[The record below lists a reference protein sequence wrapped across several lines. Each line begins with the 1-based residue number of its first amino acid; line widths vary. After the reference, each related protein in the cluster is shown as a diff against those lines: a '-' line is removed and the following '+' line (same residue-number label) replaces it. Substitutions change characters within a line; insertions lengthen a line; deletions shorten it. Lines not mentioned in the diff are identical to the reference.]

1 MASINLEKVKT
12 LYGNNQDLQGQFI
25 DYLRNVESEL
35 DFSKFEGLDNQ
46 AIFTNLME
54 SGQKEIKVNPNNPAK
69 PLDYRPR
76 REQTYRELK
85 PLDDEIKNQ
94 PFYKD
99 LAMRATQ
106 VLDQINPTPFRQKEL
121 EARRHK
127 AQEILN
133 HLKRSGVTSEQFAKE
148 YGDSPFLREAYF
160 ENQDIFNNIFD
171 LSHDAIAALFGGKN
185 AQAKAYDFELESYN
199 TYKTIAQRKLDNPSN
214 YYKLSPKERATIEQR
229 VGAIGSWWR
238 NNSDKELVDH
248 YLDLE
253 NAKESASNFVSA
265 QKRLENVNSNE
276 QFLGLIG
283 ALKHGKEFDKK
294 QKAMIDDYA
303 IVAKELGFDTLAY
316 NKTGLYFIKDEKAYK
331 VEQGLWDEIKG
342 VFKDNIG
349 SLAGAIAGAEYGY
362 KKGKFKGMVAY
373 GAAGAFGGGVTDSM
387 IADVLANKKVDL
399 AQALIHG
406 AQEGALNIA
415 ADAVLK
421 VAGTAIKTLNPE
433 KLKNIA
439 GTAID
444 YTPLL
449 GFAKRAKDGNQAAAQ
464 KLIDHAIPQEAQADL
479 KALESIFG
487 AEVQIGAT
495 KTGQAQS
502 ALNSLES
509 KLGSDSYIVKGAKSL
524 YDTFAFTSQKQ
535 AQKDFIRAIRAD
547 ESGNLS
553 AFLSEAAN
561 ASPVIQKNLL
571 EILNQTSQKLAHQLG
586 RFDLPP
592 STIKDV
598 FDNFEK
604 GTKQSYTDAIE
615 QILLKVYDESYTTTL
630 AKDAPNI
637 PSNLSSQE
645 AARFNTDSL
654 ESFKAKMEKSGV
666 LLEDSAKFLRFVEST
681 IYNPKG
687 VTFETLNNAQKTL
700 NAYYK
705 QATDPNFRSFV
716 KDAVNGFIKRDIQA
730 GIEKIFAQ
738 NAPLYNDARTLFDT
752 ALSDYAKMKETLKL
766 ADSLKIRD
774 SRRSYEQVAQS
785 LSRFFLGQGDNIPNF
800 EALLGGLQKELRE
813 QVELKLLQDMLELSF
828 VKLNDIKVLDSSEFF
843 KRLEPLKGH
852 FHSTSAK
859 DFIKIAQD
867 FHTLFRNDASIARS
881 LSPATTEKIGTSIAT
896 TLEGAVKFQV
906 IKALFTNII
915 RLMPHIP
922 FAKRLNESV
931 QGSAL
936 RYQLKKALD
945 SSLSVGEFKLEL
957 QARAI
962 KGDFTNATREQIA
975 KILGQ
980 VENAQESLEKATTPS
995 TQAKPKANLHPID
1008 SQEAKELAEHFHF
1021 KGAKPLVREARENE
1035 IAHALKSHGDE
1046 TTEAQR
1052 GNIAITRADIDENYP
1067 KITQEHDE
1075 KFYTDTGVIYVKQ
1088 VNGHHIVIEE
1098 ALLGQDKL
1106 IFKTM
1111 WKTKGNY
1118 NKEVLLKN
1126 AKASPYLHNAD
1137 EAAKSESISS
1147 PSLEQGSPLQS
1158 HQSTSNSTTLSPLE
1172 QAQAPK
1178 VDSSELPTKSNLER
1192 DLTLQEIKDIASK
1205 WDLNNPSADDKLIIS
1220 KVEGDELAQLSKDFD
1235 FKGNYAVVREIDAQ
1249 HLAHALNRHSDEAS
1263 EASRNQIPITKDEA
1277 LDYQSIIKTHDT
1289 REVSGNH
1296 IVYKKQINGHYVAV
1310 EEVLTGKNKLR
1321 FVTMWKSKGNI
1332 TTTPTPSS
1340 KVTEPK
1346 GHDLDRTLSGS
1357 YDKGNS
1363 TTLSPLE
1370 QAQAQK
1376 QAEQAA
1382 QEATKLAQRQADQE
1396 TAQAIKD
1403 KNDQIQSLKDSRA
1416 GKSEMEREV
1425 QLGQPI
1431 AMKHT
1436 EQPPT
1441 SIATDDNNIYQLD
1454 FVIVKASEVKP
1465 NFNADGLQPRTQK
1478 EHKTIE
1484 SIAQNFKPEMVL
1496 GRGGYKDLPIIAKD
1510 GQVITGNHRVQ
1521 GFKDFSPESRAA
1533 YEKAIKD
1540 RFNIELAS
1548 DELLLRTPSDE
1559 LSVKELLSIAY
1570 NSNKEDIKNLGDH
1583 IYSVLGR
1590 YAPNFAKLPRQLES
1604 SSVQELKSKIARI
1617 LDPSPYPDENGAN
1630 LALLANTIKAD
1641 KNANITEMLNAF
1653 SKLDKENA
1661 ARTLNTFTDTA
1672 GLWHI
1677 LSNNAV
1683 EYGLKQLDLRPYL
1696 LGAMYKSATSQ
1707 HTTRAANFKELNAQ
1721 IKHILDTTD
1730 ASGSNM
1736 MLEIMPNTYDNL
1748 IADLLGA
1755 SLARFMRLENPS
1767 SNLYEALKGANHA
1780 IREQLAPRLDFEIGF
1795 TAGRNIE
1802 QADIFDFIEYMIRK
1816 GDEGKEVAEAVEL
1829 LPKLREKYN
1838 AFKASTTPPN
1848 TPTPPTPPTPPK
1860 DTLESQAV
1868 KEAPAETPAQKVD
1881 SSVETKELHTKTTSK
1896 LTKDEL
1902 DNLPIATAQEYGE
1915 FLEKIAQK
1923 DYQNTPEILK
1933 IATLNNDLQELINNN
1948 HSASV
1953 FITRARAGHISE
1965 ARKGEYDQA
1974 LTLEE
1979 QKQIP
1984 AEIAQAKQAYTDD
1997 KSGFILPF
2005 ADKNNSEKINLIILD
2020 SDSKG
2025 NFLITAKKVNSA
2037 ELNNP
2042 KYKKLARA
2050 GVEPATTTPPKAEQ
2064 KPTEAISLARD
2075 EIIPQQTP
2083 QDGELLKKEYHRLKK
2098 EYDNLYN
2105 EKTKQLNKGLN
2116 PTKEQMRQIEKAYR
2130 ALSKVKNRIFK
2141 EITQPARDFY
2151 VNFLTKYGN
2160 KSYFESLR
2168 QPIIRLG
2175 GKEELTTA
2183 ADEIDSLAQ
2192 DLVLLKQ
2199 DLFKGIPETKINQ
2212 EFARKTRLKMEKAFN
2227 IKPIAE
2233 FGENY
2238 AEHYRDG
2245 VGAIEKLL
2253 LEKQGQV
2260 AGAFHRKELGDI
2272 DLVWGEVQGK
2282 GKEAKGWGLAK
2293 IIEKHGDEFENI
2305 AKELDE
2311 IIRDGEVVKTHN
2323 GYNIELG
2330 DYKVGLNIG
2339 WNENGVKIGE
2349 NKWVV
2354 TAFDKSKL
2362 QSEKQGSNSASLTK
2376 GETLPFNSS
2385 DIIPQ
2390 TTQAKQSGKSVAETK
2405 ELIDKELESI
2415 NTQKI
2420 QEAKEKIKQLNKESR
2435 DLAYNAPKVMY
2446 LGRGYTKTPDK
2457 KYLDYRSRFRDRLKE
2472 NGIGLDY
2479 MELEKLKQD
2488 TTLKGKARKEAMDTI
2503 YLRMYEN
2510 MQQADK
2516 EVRERARAFS
2526 QKIREEELQK
2536 ANEWLEKNKGASS
2549 DVDYEY
2555 KRKIAEIDTQLD
2567 LAFKKNTKDTE
2578 FIDLMNRQRGTLTYA
2593 KNGDLGV
2600 VRLPEVEKF
2609 YPRGYPMDLKV
2620 LQDIQKEHNYTDK
2633 KLILNGRDFSKPF
2646 EVMRAEIEARI
2657 GIKPIKEFGI
2667 NYAEHYHSGESA
2679 IQKLLLEK
2687 QGQVAGAFYR
2697 EGIGDITLAWGEKG
2711 TGKSDGWGLAKI
2723 AEYHPEV
2730 LDKLDKL
2737 IQDLP
2742 IVKETENRYKLD
2754 NGDFF
2759 ISIRKDFNGEKQNWV
2774 LTALERDESIAR
2786 RRTDLPSSQSEAE
2799 KTTSANASE
2808 IIPQSTA
2815 TLTPQAQE
2823 YAHKILQGLR
2833 KTAQTPL
2840 NKLADEEP
2848 YSTDRGFM
2856 LRNARHKKQQA
2867 QEFADNFANLG
2878 WEDLRT
2884 AIQYAKIPYDE
2895 PIYRELVQNIKDK
2908 SFAKFIESKT
2918 PKVEQKSLFD
2928 TQESTPPKVDSSV
2941 ESTPPKDTLE
2951 STSTPTPSQPHQA
2964 QKLKEALQIPLTD
2977 DRGLQSL
2984 AFGRVGSDAEIMEQ
2998 VLIPQARNAYRKGTS
3013 QNKLEVA
3020 ARNTLKKHR
3029 QDLEQSLNI
3038 TPIKE
3043 FGTNYAEHY
3052 HSGESAIQKLLAEA
3066 QAHKQSGAKG
3076 EYKGQVAGAFWRK
3089 ELGDIDLVWGDSSK
3103 GLEHIIERRKQDFI
3117 EKGFSEAEAEQ
3128 KALEFVKSLPDIIE
3142 NGNIDKGTQRVFLD
3156 TENERAVIALDYN
3169 GIDRKW
3175 VLTGYIKDDK
3185 APISAYPH
3193 QNKLTDSTSSPIV
3206 KSALTDEII
3215 PQPPQK
3221 SLFDTQAPAETPAP
3235 KVDSSVAPPSRINF
3249 TYTTGEAKGIAE
3261 LRKDLKA
3268 ALEPYKSTPI
3278 TNKET
3283 GLQGVVTDT
3292 ERNKISSKKAVDKS
3306 IANGFTRDEYFTA
3319 AQDLKNLF
3327 ENATKAQS
3335 HNDYKQRENIAQVH
3349 RFVKDLYI
3357 NDKQAQAKITL
3368 FEKIE
3373 GKNRIYTLEL
3383 ESLNKPDPLSASVPN
3398 TESAAKAQSVATARP
3413 ETTTI
3418 AKTDGRDYTT
3428 NTISNIK
3435 KQLVELKQSKSAY
3448 EKYLKSLERN
3458 MKDVELEERTYLR
3471 GEERIKVFERKRLI
3485 QSSIDEHTQDLNAT
3499 LKKMIELHKQL
3510 PENVRYTKEVLDD
3523 LTKIEAIL
3531 KGNDYSLKQAL
3542 RLSKITQNLQEK
3554 AIIESESFL
3563 NEVYKLDD
3571 FAKGAK
3577 SLQGTSYA
3585 YNTDESIKR
3594 YFKTIAE
3601 MIDSIPAF
3609 KKISANPKTLPKVD
3623 SSESNHYAQR
3633 E

>member
-1 MASINLEKVKT
+1 MASINLDKVRN
-12 LYGNNQDLQGQFI
+12 LYGNSTDLQGQFI

-76 REQTYRELK
+76 REQTYKELK
-85 PLDDEIKNQ
+85 ALDDEIKNQ

-121 EARRHK
+121 ETRRQK

-148 YGDSPFLREAYF
+148 YGDSPYLREAYF
-160 ENQDIFNNIFD
+160 ENQDIFSNIFD
-171 LSHDAIAALFGGKN
+171 LSHDTSAALFGGKN

-199 TYKTIAQRKLDNPSN
+199 TYKTIAQRKLDDPNN
-214 YYKLSPKERATIEQR
+214 YYKLTPQERKIIDQR
-229 VGAIGSWWR
+229 LGAFSAWWH
-238 NNSDKELVDH
+238 NDSDKEKVDL

-253 NAKESASNFVSA
+253 NAKESASNFVAA

-362 KKGKFKGMVAY
+362 KKGKLKGMIAY

-387 IADVLANKKVDL
+387 IADVLANKKIDL

-449 GFAKRAKDGNQAAAQ
+449 GFAKRAKDGNKAAAQ

-495 KTGQAQS
+495 KTSQAQNAIN
-502 ALNSLES
+502 ALQN
-509 KLGSDSYIVKGAKSL
+509 KLGSDSYIVKGAQSL
-524 YDTFAFTSQKQ
+524 YNTFAFTSQKQ

-547 ESGNLS
+547 ESGNLT

-571 EILNQTSQKLAHQLG
+571 NILDQTSQKLAHQLE
-586 RFDLPP
+586 RFELPP

-630 AKDAPNI
+630 AKDSPNI

-654 ESFKAKMEKSGV
+654 ESFKAKMEKSGI

-705 QATDPNFRSFV
+705 QASDPNFRSFV

-774 SRRSYEQVAQS
+774 RRRSYEQVAQS
-785 LSRFFLGQGDNIPNF
+785 LSRFFLGQGENIPNF
-800 EALLGGLQKELRE
+800 EALLGSLQKELRE

-828 VKLNDIKVLDSSEFF
+828 VKLNDSKVLDSSEFF

-867 FHTLFRNDASIARS
+867 FHTLFRNDANIAKS

-896 TLEGAVKFQV
+896 TLEGAVRFQV
-906 IKALFTNII
+906 IKALFANII
-915 RLMPHIP
+915 RLMPYVP

-962 KGDFTNATREQIA
+962 KADFNNATREQIA

-980 VENAQESLEKATTPS
+980 VESAQESLERAPAQPPLRADENGAAKQGEAADSLAIHKTDIQE
-995 TQAKPKANLHPID
+995 TQAPKD
-1008 SQEAKELAEHFHF
+1008 TE
-1021 KGAKPLVREARENE
+1021 KGYIVRDFE
-1035 IAHALKSHGDE
+1035 IPQ
-1046 TTEAQR
+1046 T
-1052 GNIAITRADIDENYP
+1052 P
-1067 KITQEHDE
+1067 
-1075 KFYTDTGVIYVKQ
+1075 
-1088 VNGHHIVIEE
+1088 
-1098 ALLGQDKL
+1098 
-1106 IFKTM
+1106 

-1126 AKASPYLHNAD
+1126 AKANPYPHNAD
-1137 EAAKSESISS
+1137 EAVKSESISS
-1147 PSLEQGSPLQS
+1147 PSLEQGNPLQS
-1158 HQSTSNSTTLSPLE
+1158 HQSISDSTTLSPLE
-1172 QAQAPK
+1172 QAHAQKQAK
-1178 VDSSELPTKSNLER
+1178 KAE
-1192 DLTLQEIKDIASK
+1192 QEAAK
-1205 WDLNNPSADDKLIIS
+1205 
-1220 KVEGDELAQLSKDFD
+1220 
-1235 FKGNYAVVREIDAQ
+1235 
-1249 HLAHALNRHSDEAS
+1249 
-1263 EASRNQIPITKDEA
+1263 
-1277 LDYQSIIKTHDT
+1277 
-1289 REVSGNH
+1289 
-1296 IVYKKQINGHYVAV
+1296 
-1310 EEVLTGKNKLR
+1310 
-1321 FVTMWKSKGNI
+1321 
-1332 TTTPTPSS
+1332 
-1340 KVTEPK
+1340 
-1346 GHDLDRTLSGS
+1346 
-1357 YDKGNS
+1357 
-1363 TTLSPLE
+1363 
-1370 QAQAQK
+1370 QAQAQ
-1376 QAEQAA
+1376 
-1382 QEATKLAQRQADQE
+1382 ADQN

-1403 KNDQIQSLKDSRA
+1403 RNDQIQNLKDSRA

-1425 QLGQPI
+1425 KLGQPI
-1431 AMKHT
+1431 AMKRT

-1454 FVIVKASEVKP
+1454 FVIVKAHDVKP

-1521 GFKDFSPESRAA
+1521 GFKDFTRESRTA

-1548 DELLLRTPSDE
+1548 DELLLRTPSDD

-1617 LDPSPYPDENGAN
+1617 LDPSPYPNENDAN

-1653 SKLDKENA
+1653 SKLDKEDA

-1707 HTTRAANFKELNAQ
+1707 NTTRAANFKELNAQ

-1730 ASGSNM
+1730 SSGSNA
-1736 MLEIMPNTYDNL
+1736 MLVMMPNTYDNL

-1767 SNLYEALKGANHA
+1767 ANLYETLKGANSG
-1780 IREQLAPRLDFEIGF
+1780 IREQLAPRLDFDIGY

-1802 QADIFDFIEYMIRK
+1802 QADIFDFIEYMIRQ
-1816 GDEGKEVAEAVEL
+1816 GSEGGKEVAEAVEL

-1838 AFKASTTPPN
+1838 AFKASTTP
-1848 TPTPPTPPTPPK
+1848 TPPSTPPK
-1860 DTLESQAV
+1860 PTLESQAG
-1868 KEAPAETPAQKVD
+1868 KDLPAETQ
-1881 SSVETKELHTKTTSK
+1881 
-1896 LTKDEL
+1896 
-1902 DNLPIATAQEYGE
+1902 
-1915 FLEKIAQK
+1915 
-1923 DYQNTPEILK
+1923 
-1933 IATLNNDLQELINNN
+1933 
-1948 HSASV
+1948 
-1953 FITRARAGHISE
+1953 
-1965 ARKGEYDQA
+1965 
-1974 LTLEE
+1974 
-1979 QKQIP
+1979 
-1984 AEIAQAKQAYTDD
+1984 
-1997 KSGFILPF
+1997 
-2005 ADKNNSEKINLIILD
+2005 
-2020 SDSKG
+2020 
-2025 NFLITAKKVNSA
+2025 AKKVETSLSQ
-2037 ELNNP
+2037 EIKDTP
-2042 KYKKLARA
+2042 KKSQREQVKRQLQSIKNIDIPHKSGIVARLSST
-2050 GVEPATTTPPKAEQ
+2050 GIDKMLSDKAIQ
-2064 KPTEAISLARD
+2064 KSL
-2075 EIIPQQTP
+2075 
-2083 QDGELLKKEYHRLKK
+2083 
-2098 EYDNLYN
+2098 DN
-2105 EKTKQLNKGLN
+2105 GF
-2116 PTKEQMRQIEKAYR
+2116 TKEQHFNAVADIERLFKNSDFSHTESPKNQSADIVGIHRYINTQDLQDQNAQ
-2130 ALSKVKNRIFK
+2130 ALITLKESVENGNRIYSV
-2141 EITQPARDFY
+2141 ELEGLAHPSSVDRSP
-2151 VNFLTKYGN
+2151 
-2160 KSYFESLR
+2160 KS
-2168 QPIIRLG
+2168 
-2175 GKEELTTA
+2175 
-2183 ADEIDSLAQ
+2183 
-2192 DLVLLKQ
+2192 
-2199 DLFKGIPETKINQ
+2199 KGV
-2212 EFARKTRLKMEKAFN
+2212 
-2227 IKPIAE
+2227 
-2233 FGENY
+2233 ENS
-2238 AEHYRDG
+2238 HHDD
-2245 VGAIEKLL
+2245 
-2253 LEKQGQV
+2253 
-2260 AGAFHRKELGDI
+2260 AGATESARL
-2272 DLVWGEVQGK
+2272 
-2282 GKEAKGWGLAK
+2282 
-2293 IIEKHGDEFENI
+2293 FENP
-2305 AKELDE
+2305 
-2311 IIRDGEVVKTHN
+2311 
-2323 GYNIELG
+2323 
-2330 DYKVGLNIG
+2330 
-2339 WNENGVKIGE
+2339 
-2349 NKWVV
+2349 
-2354 TAFDKSKL
+2354 
-2362 QSEKQGSNSASLTK
+2362 SE
-2376 GETLPFNSS
+2376 
-2385 DIIPQ
+2385 IIPQ

-2405 ELIDKELESI
+2405 ELIDKNKELKSI

-2420 QEAKEKIKQLNKESR
+2420 QEVKEKLKQLNKESR
-2435 DLAYNAPKVMY
+2435 DLAYNAPTTKY
-2446 LGRGYTKTPDK
+2446 LGRGYTKTRDK
-2457 KYLDYRSRFRDRLKE
+2457 KYLDYRSRFSSKLKE

-2488 TTLKGKARKEAMDTI
+2488 TTLKGKARKEAMDAI

-2516 EVRERARAFS
+2516 ETDERIRAFA
-2526 QKIREEELQK
+2526 QKIREEELQE

-2555 KRKIAEIDTQLD
+2555 KRKIAEIDKQLD

-2600 VRLPEVEKF
+2600 VRLPELENF
-2609 YPRGYPMDLKV
+2609 YWRGYPMDLKV
-2620 LQDIQKEHNYTDK
+2620 LQDIQKEYNYTDK
-2633 KLILNGRDFSKPF
+2633 NLILNGRDFSKSF

-2679 IQKLLLEK
+2679 IQKLLAEAQAHK
-2687 QGQVAGAFYR
+2687 ETKAKGEYKGQVAGAFHR
-2697 EGIGDITLAWGEKG
+2697 DDIGDITLAWGEKG

-2759 ISIRKDFNGEKQNWV
+2759 ISIRKDFEGQKQNWV

-2799 KTTSANASE
+2799 KTTSANAS
-2808 IIPQSTA
+2808 
-2815 TLTPQAQE
+2815 
-2823 YAHKILQGLR
+2823 
-2833 KTAQTPL
+2833 
-2840 NKLADEEP
+2840 
-2848 YSTDRGFM
+2848 
-2856 LRNARHKKQQA
+2856 
-2867 QEFADNFANLG
+2867 
-2878 WEDLRT
+2878 
-2884 AIQYAKIPYDE
+2884 
-2895 PIYRELVQNIKDK
+2895 
-2908 SFAKFIESKT
+2908 
-2918 PKVEQKSLFD
+2918 
-2928 TQESTPPKVDSSV
+2928 
-2941 ESTPPKDTLE
+2941 
-2951 STSTPTPSQPHQA
+2951 
-2964 QKLKEALQIPLTD
+2964 
-2977 DRGLQSL
+2977 
-2984 AFGRVGSDAEIMEQ
+2984 
-2998 VLIPQARNAYRKGTS
+2998 
-3013 QNKLEVA
+3013 
-3020 ARNTLKKHR
+3020 
-3029 QDLEQSLNI
+3029 
-3038 TPIKE
+3038 
-3043 FGTNYAEHY
+3043 
-3052 HSGESAIQKLLAEA
+3052 
-3066 QAHKQSGAKG
+3066 
-3076 EYKGQVAGAFWRK
+3076 
-3089 ELGDIDLVWGDSSK
+3089 GDSTTK
-3103 GLEHIIERRKQDFI
+3103 TFNQ
-3117 EKGFSEAEAEQ
+3117 A
-3128 KALEFVKSLPDIIE
+3128 DI
-3142 NGNIDKGTQRVFLD
+3142 K
-3156 TENERAVIALDYN
+3156 
-3169 GIDRKW
+3169 
-3175 VLTGYIKDDK
+3175 
-3185 APISAYPH
+3185 
-3193 QNKLTDSTSSPIV
+3193 
-3206 KSALTDEII
+3206 
-3215 PQPPQK
+3215 
-3221 SLFDTQAPAETPAP
+3221 
-3235 KVDSSVAPPSRINF
+3235 
-3249 TYTTGEAKGIAE
+3249 
-3261 LRKDLKA
+3261 
-3268 ALEPYKSTPI
+3268 
-3278 TNKET
+3278 
-3283 GLQGVVTDT
+3283 
-3292 ERNKISSKKAVDKS
+3292 
-3306 IANGFTRDEYFTA
+3306 
-3319 AQDLKNLF
+3319 
-3327 ENATKAQS
+3327 
-3335 HNDYKQRENIAQVH
+3335 
-3349 RFVKDLYI
+3349 
-3357 NDKQAQAKITL
+3357 
-3368 FEKIE
+3368 
-3373 GKNRIYTLEL
+3373 L
-3383 ESLNKPDPLSASVPN
+3383 ESLSDFSKFARLAGFGDLS
-3398 TESAAKAQSVATARP
+3398 EQK
-3413 ETTTI
+3413 
-3418 AKTDGRDYTT
+3418 
-3428 NTISNIK
+3428 
-3435 KQLVELKQSKSAY
+3435 
-3448 EKYLKSLERN
+3448 LERAHKHILAN
-3458 MKDVELEERTYLR
+3458 LEKLR
-3471 GEERIKVFERKRLI
+3471 C
-3485 QSSIDEHTQDLNAT
+3485 
-3499 LKKMIELHKQL
+3499 
-3510 PENVRYTKEVLDD
+3510 
-3523 LTKIEAIL
+3523 
-3531 KGNDYSLKQAL
+3531 
-3542 RLSKITQNLQEK
+3542 
-3554 AIIESESFL
+3554 
-3563 NEVYKLDD
+3563 
-3571 FAKGAK
+3571 
-3577 SLQGTSYA
+3577 
-3585 YNTDESIKR
+3585 
-3594 YFKTIAE
+3594 
-3601 MIDSIPAF
+3601 
-3609 KKISANPKTLPKVD
+3609 
-3623 SSESNHYAQR
+3623 
-3633 E
+3633 

>member
-12 LYGNNQDLQGQFI
+12 LYGNSTDLQGQFI

-69 PLDYRPR
+69 PLNYRPR
-76 REQTYRELK
+76 REQTYKELK
-85 PLDDEIKNQ
+85 ALDDELKNQ

-133 HLKRSGVTSEQFAKE
+133 HLKKSGVTSEQFAKE

-160 ENQDIFNNIFD
+160 ENQDIFSNILD
-171 LSHDAIAALFGGKN
+171 LSHDTSAALFGGKN

-199 TYKTIAQRKLDNPSN
+199 TYKTLAQRKLDNPSN
-214 YYKLSPKERATIEQR
+214 YYKLTPQEREIIDQR
-229 VGAIGSWWR
+229 LGAFSAWWH
-238 NNSDKELVDH
+238 NDSDKEKVDL

-362 KKGKFKGMVAY
+362 KKGKFKGMVIY

-449 GFAKRAKDGNQAAAQ
+449 GFAKRAKDGNKAAAQ
-464 KLIDHAIPQEAQADL
+464 KLIDHTIPQEAQADL

-487 AEVQIGAT
+487 AEVQIGAS
-495 KTGQAQS
+495 KVSQAQS

-509 KLGSDSYIVKGAKSL
+509 KLGSDSYIVRGAQSL
-524 YDTFAFTSQKQ
+524 YDTFAFNSQKQ

-547 ESGNLS
+547 ESGNLT

-571 EILNQTSQKLAHQLG
+571 NILDQTSQKLAHQLG

-598 FDNFEK
+598 FDNFER

-654 ESFKAKMEKSGV
+654 EGFKAKMEKSGI

-705 QATDPNFRSFV
+705 QATDPNFRNFV

-774 SRRSYEQVAQS
+774 RRRSYDQVAQS

-906 IKALFTNII
+906 IKALFANII

-980 VENAQESLEKATTPS
+980 VENAQESLERATTPS
-995 TQAKPKANLHPID
+995 TPRQLDSSLKTSEIKQELLQRLEPILNKPLTNAQGVQAYINHASIDKMLSDKAIAKSVQNGFSKQEHLEAVGDIERLFSI
-1008 SQEAKELAEHFHF
+1008 SQEAATHSHKGDNPSVIIHRLNAPFKNANALITTKESLDKDKNRIYSVELELTPRFDT
-1021 KGAKPLVREARENE
+1021 PARPT
-1035 IAHALKSHGDE
+1035 D
-1046 TTEAQR
+1046 TEASK
-1052 GNIAITRADIDENYP
+1052 GSSSSL
-1067 KITQEHDE
+1067 
-1075 KFYTDTGVIYVKQ
+1075 
-1088 VNGHHIVIEE
+1088 NGQG
-1098 ALLGQDKL
+1098 GQDSPT
-1106 IFKTM
+1106 I
-1111 WKTKGNY
+1111 
-1118 NKEVLLKN
+1118 
-1126 AKASPYLHNAD
+1126 AKAD
-1137 EAAKSESISS
+1137 
-1147 PSLEQGSPLQS
+1147 Q
-1158 HQSTSNSTTLSPLE
+1158 
-1172 QAQAPK
+1172 
-1178 VDSSELPTKSNLER
+1178 
-1192 DLTLQEIKDIASK
+1192 
-1205 WDLNNPSADDKLIIS
+1205 
-1220 KVEGDELAQLSKDFD
+1220 
-1235 FKGNYAVVREIDAQ
+1235 
-1249 HLAHALNRHSDEAS
+1249 
-1263 EASRNQIPITKDEA
+1263 
-1277 LDYQSIIKTHDT
+1277 
-1289 REVSGNH
+1289 
-1296 IVYKKQINGHYVAV
+1296 
-1310 EEVLTGKNKLR
+1310 
-1321 FVTMWKSKGNI
+1321 
-1332 TTTPTPSS
+1332 
-1340 KVTEPK
+1340 
-1346 GHDLDRTLSGS
+1346 
-1357 YDKGNS
+1357 GNS

-1376 QAEQAA
+1376 QATQEA
-1382 QEATKLAQRQADQE
+1382 QEATKLAQRQADQA

-1403 KNDQIQSLKDSRA
+1403 KNDQIQHLKDSRA
-1416 GKSEMEREV
+1416 GKGEMEREV

-1431 AMKHT
+1431 AMKRT

-1454 FVIVKASEVKP
+1454 FVIVKARDVKP

-1521 GFKDFSPESRAA
+1521 GFKDFTQESRAA

-1548 DELLLRTPSDE
+1548 DELLLRTPSDD

-1617 LDPSPYPDENGAN
+1617 LDPSPYPNENDAN

-1653 SKLDKENA
+1653 SKLDKEDA

-1767 SNLYEALKGANHA
+1767 SNLYEALKGANSG
-1780 IREQLAPRLDFEIGF
+1780 IREQLAPRLDFAIGF

-1802 QADIFDFIEYMIRK
+1802 QADIFDFIEYMIRE
-1816 GDEGKEVAEAVEL
+1816 GDKGKEVAEAVEL

-1838 AFKASTTPPN
+1838 AFKGKDSALGRHSGDSKDFGTTADLQSSSAPKSLENPTSPTATPRILETESTPPPKVDSSLN
-1848 TPTPPTPPTPPK
+1848 QELKDTPKKSQREQVKQQLQSIKNIDITHKSGIVARLSSTGIDKMLSDKAIQKSLDNGFTKEQHFNAVANIENLFKNSDFLRTEAPKNQSADIVGIHRYINAQDLQAQNAQALITLKESIENGNRIYSVELEGLTHPSSVDRSPKSKGVENSHHDDAGATKAARLFENPSDIIPQSHTALSEQAKDYAHQILQGLRKTAQTPLNKLADEVHSTDRKFMLREAKYIKQRAQELADNFANLRWQDLRSAIRYAKVPYNEAMFKELKESIESREFYQIIESSYPHKQTQKSLFDTQELTPPK
-1860 DTLESQAV
+1860 DTQT
-1868 KEAPAETPAQKVD
+1868 PAETPAQKVD
-1881 SSVETKELHTKTTSK
+1881 SS
-1896 LTKDEL
+1896 D
-1902 DNLPIATAQEYGE
+1902 LPLKPATAQEAKELIESITPAPMPAHLSEQE
-1915 FLEKIAQK
+1915 FLEGFEHFINKENFLAHLHKAQDSK
-1923 DYQNTPEILK
+1923 QRIE
-1933 IATLNNDLQELINNN
+1933 ALNLVEPTRKNADIELETIN
-1948 HSASV
+1948 A
-1953 FITRARAGHISE
+1953 
-1965 ARKGEYDQA
+1965 KGEKTKEFIKVFEGENKRKFYVLVTQ
-1974 LTLEE
+1974 
-1979 QKQIP
+1979 
-1984 AEIAQAKQAYTDD
+1984 TD
-1997 KSGFILPF
+1997 
-2005 ADKNNSEKINLIILD
+2005 NE
-2020 SDSKG
+2020 
-2025 NFLITAKKVNSA
+2025 NFLLTGIPISRQNKIIKRINEAQSLKARDSQGVSTLQSHTSPELKADSTTKTFNQAQTPPREIPEQDLPYHAEKELYA
-2037 ELNNP
+2037 ELEA
-2042 KYKKLARA
+2042 L
-2050 GVEPATTTPPKAEQ
+2050 
-2064 KPTEAISLARD
+2064 KP
-2075 EIIPQQTP
+2075 
-2083 QDGELLKKEYHRLKK
+2083 LKKELAQLKQSGEWRSKQGRARRKELDEKIKDAEARGIDTYKIKNTNAKNYEKFLNKYGDMEYFRELAQEHRDKYIQGLEKRIK
-2098 EYDNLYN
+2098 ELDNDSVIGEHGVIFTKQSLIDIL
-2105 EKTKQLNKGLN
+2105 EKTRGQELDIDMEIWRVAHDMAELRDRSIKRQTEAQDRTGFN
-2116 PTKEQMRQIEKAYR
+2116 TKVREQIQR
-2130 ALSKVKNRIFK
+2130 AL
-2141 EITQPARDFY
+2141 
-2151 VNFLTKYGN
+2151 G
-2160 KSYFESLR
+2160 
-2168 QPIIRLG
+2168 
-2175 GKEELTTA
+2175 
-2183 ADEIDSLAQ
+2183 
-2192 DLVLLKQ
+2192 
-2199 DLFKGIPETKINQ
+2199 
-2212 EFARKTRLKMEKAFN
+2212 

-2253 LEKQGQV
+2253 LE
-2260 AGAFHRKELGDI
+2260 R
-2272 DLVWGEVQGK
+2272 
-2282 GKEAKGWGLAK
+2282 
-2293 IIEKHGDEFENI
+2293 N
-2305 AKELDE
+2305 
-2311 IIRDGEVVKTHN
+2311 
-2323 GYNIELG
+2323 
-2330 DYKVGLNIG
+2330 
-2339 WNENGVKIGE
+2339 
-2349 NKWVV
+2349 
-2354 TAFDKSKL
+2354 
-2362 QSEKQGSNSASLTK
+2362 
-2376 GETLPFNSS
+2376 
-2385 DIIPQ
+2385 
-2390 TTQAKQSGKSVAETK
+2390 
-2405 ELIDKELESI
+2405 
-2415 NTQKI
+2415 
-2420 QEAKEKIKQLNKESR
+2420 
-2435 DLAYNAPKVMY
+2435 
-2446 LGRGYTKTPDK
+2446 
-2457 KYLDYRSRFRDRLKE
+2457 
-2472 NGIGLDY
+2472 
-2479 MELEKLKQD
+2479 
-2488 TTLKGKARKEAMDTI
+2488 
-2503 YLRMYEN
+2503 
-2510 MQQADK
+2510 
-2516 EVRERARAFS
+2516 
-2526 QKIREEELQK
+2526 
-2536 ANEWLEKNKGASS
+2536 
-2549 DVDYEY
+2549 
-2555 KRKIAEIDTQLD
+2555 
-2567 LAFKKNTKDTE
+2567 
-2578 FIDLMNRQRGTLTYA
+2578 
-2593 KNGDLGV
+2593 
-2600 VRLPEVEKF
+2600 
-2609 YPRGYPMDLKV
+2609 
-2620 LQDIQKEHNYTDK
+2620 
-2633 KLILNGRDFSKPF
+2633 
-2646 EVMRAEIEARI
+2646 
-2657 GIKPIKEFGI
+2657 
-2667 NYAEHYHSGESA
+2667 
-2679 IQKLLLEK
+2679 
-2687 QGQVAGAFYR
+2687 GQVAGAFY
-2697 EGIGDITLAWGEKG
+2697 
-2711 TGKSDGWGLAKI
+2711 
-2723 AEYHPEV
+2723 
-2730 LDKLDKL
+2730 
-2737 IQDLP
+2737 
-2742 IVKETENRYKLD
+2742 
-2754 NGDFF
+2754 
-2759 ISIRKDFNGEKQNWV
+2759 
-2774 LTALERDESIAR
+2774 
-2786 RRTDLPSSQSEAE
+2786 
-2799 KTTSANASE
+2799 
-2808 IIPQSTA
+2808 
-2815 TLTPQAQE
+2815 
-2823 YAHKILQGLR
+2823 
-2833 KTAQTPL
+2833 
-2840 NKLADEEP
+2840 
-2848 YSTDRGFM
+2848 
-2856 LRNARHKKQQA
+2856 
-2867 QEFADNFANLG
+2867 
-2878 WEDLRT
+2878 
-2884 AIQYAKIPYDE
+2884 
-2895 PIYRELVQNIKDK
+2895 
-2908 SFAKFIESKT
+2908 
-2918 PKVEQKSLFD
+2918 
-2928 TQESTPPKVDSSV
+2928 
-2941 ESTPPKDTLE
+2941 
-2951 STSTPTPSQPHQA
+2951 
-2964 QKLKEALQIPLTD
+2964 
-2977 DRGLQSL
+2977 
-2984 AFGRVGSDAEIMEQ
+2984 
-2998 VLIPQARNAYRKGTS
+2998 
-3013 QNKLEVA
+3013 
-3020 ARNTLKKHR
+3020 
-3029 QDLEQSLNI
+3029 
-3038 TPIKE
+3038 
-3043 FGTNYAEHY
+3043 
-3052 HSGESAIQKLLAEA
+3052 
-3066 QAHKQSGAKG
+3066 
-3076 EYKGQVAGAFWRK
+3076 RK
-3089 ELGDIDLVWGDSSK
+3089 ELGDIDLVWGDSNF
-3103 GLEHIIERRKQDFI
+3103 GLKHILERRKQDFI

-3142 NGNIDKGTQRVFLD
+3142 NGSIDKGGQRVFLD

-3221 SLFDTQAPAETPAP
+3221 SLFDTQESTSNP
-3235 KVDSSVAPPSRINF
+3235 PPSQPPQAQRLKEALQIPLTDDRGLQSLAFGRVGSDAEIMEQVLIPQARNAHRKGTSQNKLEVAARNALKKHRQDLEQSLNITPIKEF
-3249 TYTTGEAKGIAE
+3249 GTNYAEHYRDGKGAIEKLLLEKQGQVSGAFYRKELGDIDLVWGEVQGKGKEAKGWGLAKIIEKHLNAGDFKAFGE
-3261 LRKDLKA
+3261 GEAGLINAMSEIIQNGKVVTQNGVDSIVLRKNGEEYRVGISKGWDNVGENKWIITS
-3268 ALEPYKSTPI
+3268 YKN
-3278 TNKET
+3278 NK
-3283 GLQGVVTDT
+3283 
-3292 ERNKISSKKAVDKS
+3292 
-3306 IANGFTRDEYFTA
+3306 
-3319 AQDLKNLF
+3319 
-3327 ENATKAQS
+3327 
-3335 HNDYKQRENIAQVH
+3335 YK
-3349 RFVKDLYI
+3349 
-3357 NDKQAQAKITL
+3357 
-3368 FEKIE
+3368 
-3373 GKNRIYTLEL
+3373 
-3383 ESLNKPDPLSASVPN
+3383 
-3398 TESAAKAQSVATARP
+3398 ESAETSYHDTFTSKEPLENLATDIIP
-3413 ETTTI
+3413 QPT
-3418 AKTDGRDYTT
+3418 
-3428 NTISNIK
+3428 
-3435 KQLVELKQSKSAY
+3435 Q
-3448 EKYLKSLERN
+3448 KSLF
-3458 MKDVELEERTYLR
+3458 DT
-3471 GEERIKVFERKRLI
+3471 
-3485 QSSIDEHTQDLNAT
+3485 
-3499 LKKMIELHKQL
+3499 
-3510 PENVRYTKEVLDD
+3510 
-3523 LTKIEAIL
+3523 
-3531 KGNDYSLKQAL
+3531 
-3542 RLSKITQNLQEK
+3542 
-3554 AIIESESFL
+3554 
-3563 NEVYKLDD
+3563 
-3571 FAKGAK
+3571 
-3577 SLQGTSYA
+3577 
-3585 YNTDESIKR
+3585 
-3594 YFKTIAE
+3594 
-3601 MIDSIPAF
+3601 
-3609 KKISANPKTLPKVD
+3609 
-3623 SSESNHYAQR
+3623 
-3633 E
+3633 